1 MESVLDIADG
11 IKVIDSGYIRQEMVA
26 IYLLRQGDKIAI
38 IETGTKYSIPKV
50 RQALEKDGLNFSNVA
65 YVIPTHVHLDHAA
78 GAGEL
83 MKLCP
88 NAQLVIHPRGA
99 RHMADPSKLIA
110 GTVAVYGEEKF
121 NQLYGDIV
129 PIDSSRIIE
138 ADDNFVLD
146 FDGRELKFIDTP
158 GHARH
163 HFCIWD
169 RMTESMFTGDTFGIS
184 YRDFD
189 NGDEIYIFPTTT
201 PIQFDPYE
209 LINSV
214 NKLMKYKPK
223 RICLTHFGAI
233 KPKNKVVEQLIDGI
247 NFMSSLGIEY
257 AAQDNA
263 EEKIQNAMMDY
274 FLQELQKMGF
284 TDQDSCRE
292 KLKFDV
298 ELNTQGLIYWQQKIA
313 SG

>member
-11 IKVIDSGYIRQEMVA
+11 IKVIDSGYIRQEMAA

-38 IETGTKYSIPKV
+38 IETGTKYSIPKI
-50 RQALEKDGLNFSNVA
+50 RQAIEKEELDFSSVA

-129 PIDSSRIIE
+129 PIDSNRIIE

-146 FDGRELKFIDTP
+146 FGGRELKFIDTP